1 MKIRTGFVSNSSS
14 SSFIIRKKSFKEEDL
29 KKIRDF
35 FKERKGSYN
44 TELIGEDSLYI
55 WGDLEAHNID
65 YNDFDEE
72 DYEGP
77 NDEETA
83 HDLFYDMV
91 IEMEKL
97 TSPEVKSFSC
107 LYEESVT
114 PENLGETLTNWNGE
128 RSES

>member
-14 SSFIIRKKSFKEEDL
+14 SSFIIRKESFKEEDL
-29 KKIRDF
+29 KKIRNF
-35 FKERKGSYN
+35 FKEREGSYN
-44 TELIGEDSLYI
+44 TELLGEDELYI

-65 YNDFDEE
+65 CNDFDEE

-91 IEMEKL
+91 TEMKIL
-97 TSPEVKSFSC
+97 TPPEVKCFYSV
-107 LYEESVT
+107 YEDFATPKDLGDSV
-114 PENLGETLTNWNGE
+114 ENWRGQHED
-128 RSES
+128 